1 MNESMI
7 VELWDLI
14 REYGDKKQMSVIAEK
29 FVGLLSEHG
38 ANDNDLENALGHD
51 DELDDAIREM
61 LEIDEDEVDHESY
74 DYDDE

>member
-1 MNESMI
+1 MI